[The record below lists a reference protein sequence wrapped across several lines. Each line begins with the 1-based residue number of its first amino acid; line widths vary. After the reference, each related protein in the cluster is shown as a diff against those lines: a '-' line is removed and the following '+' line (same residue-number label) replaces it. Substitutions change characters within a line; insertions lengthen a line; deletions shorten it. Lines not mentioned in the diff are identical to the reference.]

1 MIPITISQYWKE
13 NYPRAF
19 VGFLA
24 LQGVHNPEQ
33 HAVLKERKAALEE
46 QLRARFANT
55 TRSELTAMQPI
66 RAYTDFYK
74 RFKKTYHVLLQLESL
89 VFKEK
94 HIPTVSALVEAMFMA
109 EVKNQMLTAG
119 HDLDIV
125 QTPLRVDMAQ
135 GGESF
140 ITMGK
145 QTKQLKTGDMYIADQ
160 EGILSSVIY
169 GPDFRTRIKA
179 DTHSVLFCVYAPP
192 GIQRLAV
199 SKHLEDIQSNVMLI
213 APQASVIL
221 QKVIGGE
228 TPD

>member
-1 MIPITISQYWKE
+1 MIPITISQSWKE
-13 NYPRAF
+13 TYPGAL

-24 LQGVHNPEQ
+24 LRAVQNPEQ
-33 HAVLKERKAALEE
+33 HAVLKERKVALEE

-89 VFKEK
+89 VFKKK

-125 QTPLRVDMAQ
+125 QTPLQVDVAQ

-140 ITMGK
+140 ITMGR
-145 QTKQLKTGDMYIADQ
+145 QTKLLKTGDMYIADQ

-169 GPDFRTRIKA
+169 GPDFRTRINY

-192 GIQRLAV
+192 GIQPLAV
-199 SKHLEDIQSNVMLI
+199 SQHLEELHSNVMVV
-213 APQASVIL
+213 APQASVVL
-221 QKVIGGE
+221 QRVFGG
-228 TPD
+228 